1 MTATPCYWY
10 GDPAEPQDCYCP
22 SCISGQLLSQED
34 QDQLDRG
41 EAIDG
46 TACVR
51 CDRLATEGRFTYPP
65 CEHCGMSEVKRAL
78 LDITDPRDRV
88 VYACED
94 CIGQNY
100 KPAPETRVHAGF
112 MVRR

>member
-22 SCISGQLLSQED
+22 PCISGQMLSQED